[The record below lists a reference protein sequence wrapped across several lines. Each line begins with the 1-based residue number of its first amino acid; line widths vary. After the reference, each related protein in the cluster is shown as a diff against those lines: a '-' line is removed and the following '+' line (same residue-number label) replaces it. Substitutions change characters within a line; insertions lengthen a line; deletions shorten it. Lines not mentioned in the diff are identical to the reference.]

1 MDRKRLMRTAG
12 NMIKVFDSDQDLVI
26 DSYVGSGKTN
36 YQMALTKLFPLINRF
51 EAQRKI
57 QDRKFYKRLQRD
69 LIDGCLMPPITI
81 AFVDRE
87 KKDLSKPKDFE
98 DYVNQ
103 NIGKGYIL
111 DGIQRLNTLS
121 AASKDERFDSE
132 GSLYVNVIVAHS
144 QDKLLYRM
152 ITLNNGQKPMTPRH
166 QIEILTNEMFDF
178 SGMHNLSV
186 QTEKERSQK
195 VQRGAFN
202 LGDISKAYLGFLT
215 GNVNNENNKIIDEK
229 MDEILVSRV
238 LDSRETTSNIS
249 FEEIIQQVDR
259 LCADSANKKW
269 FKVNNNLIGFSVG
282 IKKSYETL
290 IGINPKEFSESLD
303 LFEAGFDAINASKV
317 NLGKYRRQ
325 LSKEF
330 IENYS
335 ELSQMDEDELVEYFV
350 EFTS

>member
-1 MDRKRLMRTAG
+1 
-12 NMIKVFDSDQDLVI
+12 MIKVFDSVQDLVI
-26 DSYVGSGKTN
+26 DSFVAAGKTD
-36 YQMALTKLFPLINRF
+36 YKLALTKLFPLINRF

-69 LIDGCLMPPITI
+69 LIDGCVMPPITI
-81 AFVDRE
+81 AFID
-87 KKDLSKPKDFE
+87 KSKTDLSKLKDFE
-98 DYVNQ
+98 EYVNK
-103 NIGKGYIL
+103 NIEKGYIL
-111 DGIQRLNTLS
+111 DGIQRLNTLN
-121 AASKDERFDSE
+121 AASKDERFDIE
-132 GSLYVNVIVAHS
+132 GKLYVNVIVAHS

-178 SGMHNLSV
+178 SGMHNMSV
-186 QTEKERSQK
+186 QTEKERSEK

-202 LGDISKAYLGFLT
+202 VGDISKAYLGFLT

-238 LDSRETTSNIS
+238 LDSRETNSEIS
-249 FEEIIQQVDR
+249 FEEIVQQVDR
-259 LCADSANKKW
+259 FCSDATNKKW
-269 FKVNNNLIGFSVG
+269 FKINNNLIGFSVG
-282 IKKSYETL
+282 IKKSYPDL
-290 IGINPKEFSESLD
+290 ITISPDEFSESID
-303 LFEAGFDAINASKV
+303 LFEKGFDSINASKV
-317 NLGKYRRQ
+317 NLGKFRRQ

-335 ELSQMDEDELVEYFV
+335 TLSQMDEDELVEHFV